1 MPKSWEMLHCTN
13 IPCPWNKKNNVTAP
27 RLRHRPPKGK
37 LRQSRHR
44 LVVHFDVG
52 NGRLQLARPVDQTVL
67 AVDERFVHRSAHTLR
82 STNVSNSVI
91 LSSFMLYLETFHAQR
106 VWKETIPKS
115 FIKVDGTR
123 TSPAWSYEIAKSV
136 RSHKRP
142 IPKRIALELN
152 LTQGTGLKKLIL
164 GSLKRFPPD
173 QS

>member
-1 MPKSWEMLHCTN
+1 
-13 IPCPWNKKNNVTAP
+13 
-27 RLRHRPPKGK
+27 
-37 LRQSRHR
+37 
-44 LVVHFDVG
+44 
-52 NGRLQLARPVDQTVL
+52 
-67 AVDERFVHRSAHTLR
+67 
-82 STNVSNSVI
+82 
-91 LSSFMLYLETFHAQR
+91 MLYLETFHAQR

-123 TSPAWSYEIAKSV
+123 TSPAWSYEIVKSV
-136 RSHKRP
+136 RCHKRP